1 MRRVCP
7 TVKALTIL
15 EADLWLAYEEGAGP
29 KTNVKNHNDWV
40 FVYRRL
46 RDFGGEPMA
55 IGEDE
60 EDALPYR

>member
-15 EADLWLAYEEGAGP
+15 EADLWLAYEDGNQP
-29 KTNVKNHNDWV
+29 TLKYHNDWV

-55 IGEDE
+55 IGEDD